1 MKSSI
6 FDYLLSSAV
15 IVVLLF
21 GASFCTIYLVTP
33 FTTLLFKDFHILS
46 DGATLILLYGIFSAV
61 VVKTCL
67 KIHPIKHG
75 SFSMDTSIFFYWKF
89 ITVIYEFGKYSL
101 QPFTTFITKP
111 MVESLFGANMG
122 SNVVSAGNLVDPWS
136 ITISDNAT
144 LGLNSA
150 LVSHAITNNRIILKP
165 VVVHK
170 GATIGVNCVIMPGSI
185 IGENSIV
192 VANAVV
198 KMDSNIPANEIWG
211 GNPAKLIKKIEA
223 TESTKM
229 VGSVLQSNE
238 ILATSNTKQ
247 QVIEFKITTKTLTTN
262 KLN

>member
-6 FDYLLSSAV
+6 FDYLLSGTV
-15 IVVLLF
+15 IV
-21 GASFCTIYLVTP
+21 
-33 FTTLLFKDFHILS
+33 TLLLLAGFSTAYLITPYTTSIFKDFHVLT
-46 DGATLILLYGIFSAV
+46 DGATFILLYGLFSAV

-67 KIHPIKHG
+67 KVHPILHG
-75 SFSMDTSIFFYWKF
+75 TFSMDTSVFFYWKF

-111 MVESLFGANMG
+111 MIESLFGAKTG
-122 SNVVSAGNLVDPWS
+122 SNVVSAGYLVDPWS
-136 ITISDNAT
+136 ITVSDNAI

-192 VANAVV
+192 LANAVV
-198 KMDSNIPANEIWG
+198 KMDSFIPANEIWG
-211 GNPAKLIKKIEA
+211 GNPAQLIKK
-223 TESTKM
+223 TESTEHTKM
-229 VGSVLQSNE
+229 VGVISQTNE
-238 ILATSNTKQ
+238 IIFASTAIPQT
-247 QVIEFKITTKTLTTN
+247 IEFKMNKTH
-262 KLN
+262 